1 MEEFKEAMSLIIVI
15 KVLGTLMRSLGQNPT
30 VAEMQSV
37 ADPVE
42 MIKYTFK
49 VCDRDGN
56 GYISKIELAHA
67 MTHLGE
73 KLTEEETTEIIRE
86 ADIDGDGKVN
96 YEEYVNVMMP
106 R

>member
-30 VAEMQSV
+30 V